1 MKNLRNNYQLKSFT
15 RWTYTNH
22 EDWCDDG
29 EHGVISV
36 KVERVT
42 TLNGEVISKETIE
55 RQDHV
60 LNLSTPESMAAEACL
75 KMNSIEIDEE
85 VYVGF

>member
-1 MKNLRNNYQLKSFT
+1 MNLVNNYQLKSFT
-15 RWTYTNH
+15 RWTYANH

-75 KMNSIEIDEE
+75 KMNSIDIDEE

>member
-1 MKNLRNNYQLKSFT
+1 MKNIAKNYQLKSFT
-15 RWTYTNH
+15 RWVFTNH
-22 EDWCDDG
+22 EDWCDDKN
-29 EHGVISV
+29 HTVLSV
-36 KVERVT
+36 VVERVT
-42 TLNGEVISKETIE
+42 TLNSEVISKEIIE

-75 KMNSIEIDEE
+75 RMVSTYMDEE